1 MQLPENILKQAI
13 DVSKNK
19 QPVQNIDGHNYYN
32 YQQTMGSFQ
41 KYTIGLENLV

>member
-19 QPVQNIDGHNYYN
+19 QPVQNIDGHNYY